1 MSEPQDEARAARE
14 AAAVLREACEAGAA
28 LGGLVKE
35 HASTRRAS
43 LHLDLSAAHA
53 SLHLLRAATSAP
65 PLGAAAPA
73 PPSEALLCVTGVGAR
88 SGGGSSGAAA
98 SDAPGAAGAA
108 DEGGITPGLELVLD
122 RRQPPT
128 RALRLRLHGVGV
140 SDAACGAPPPLRTL
154 LGPHL
159 PRVEQSAPA
168 AAAAPLHPTR
178 FDLEVASSPADGAR
192 YAVALSHAAMLARPE
207 VVGTFNPL
215 AHNPH
220 LQPSCPQPSP
230 PTSRPQPSPP
240 TISPTTLTSTLT
252 PTPIGHSYRPRPWL
266 GLGLGLA

>member
-28 LGGLVKE
+28 RRGLVKE

-53 SLHLLRAATSAP
+53 SLHLLRAATPAPPLGAATPAP

-192 YAVALSHAAMLARPE
+192 YAVALSHAAVLARPE
-207 VVGTFNPL
+207 VVGTSNPL

-220 LQPSCPQPSP
+220 LQPSRPQPSP
-230 PTSRPQPSPP
+230 PTSRPRPSA
-240 TISPTTLTSTLT
+240 
-252 PTPIGHSYRPRPWL
+252 TPIGHAH
-266 GLGLGLA
+266 G